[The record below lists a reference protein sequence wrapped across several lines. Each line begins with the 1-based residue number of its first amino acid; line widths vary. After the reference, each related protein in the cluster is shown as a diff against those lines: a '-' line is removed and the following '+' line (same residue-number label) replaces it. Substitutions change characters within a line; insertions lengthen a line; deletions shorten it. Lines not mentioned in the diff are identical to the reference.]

1 MLRTGRIFQSATAA
15 RVPLHTTGRVRML
28 TTSPTPA
35 KQVVKTDRMRST
47 AFIRKDL
54 LGEKHVR
61 SGTATSVNMANANP
75 IYYEK
80 QPKLH
85 VEALNARTAITEHAG
100 KIMQI
105 DSNFLQGIGKEHYP
119 GYLGNDFKL
128 FGVPAL
134 LYRKCT
140 QDLVDQFNAYK
151 EQGPKRASV
160 LNGKNGIGKSAE
172 LMKLASVAA
181 SSGCIVIYAHSTV
194 SWVNSSRPYA
204 PQSHSDQFTQLEI
217 TSGLLRSIDAVSR
230 DALKKVPL
238 GKAFAIGKRNLSEEH
253 TLADLVSFGIHTPA
267 LAHDVLEHFLDLA
280 STQTQVPVLIAIDE
294 VNTFWC
300 STLYRDQQDQILPA
314 GRLRLIRSLLPFFE
328 GQKSVAKGWV
338 LGATSYVNPRFMP
351 KDLNKKLNPPPAVP
365 LANPELASNPKLLAS
380 QPSLPF
386 DIIKMSEL
394 TAVEA
399 WVLMHFYHRMNIV
412 SAPVT
417 KDLVAKKW
425 MMSSGNPR
433 QLFAGV
439 TTFI

>member
-1 MLRTGRIFQSATAA
+1 MLRTGRIVQSATAA
-15 RVPLHTTGRVRML
+15 RVPPHTNKGCVRML

-47 AFIRKDL
+47 AFTRKDL
-54 LGEKHVR
+54 VEKRVR

-80 QPKLH
+80 LPKLH
-85 VEALNARTAITEHAG
+85 VETLNSRTAISEHAG

-105 DSNFLQGIGKEHYP
+105 DGSFLQGIGKEHYP

-134 LYRKCT
+134 LYRKFT

-160 LNGKNGIGKSAE
+160 LDGKNGIGKSAE

-194 SWVNSSRPYA
+194 PWVNSSRPYA
-204 PQSHSDQFTQLEI
+204 PQSHNDQFMQLEI
-217 TSGLLRSIDAVSR
+217 TSGLLRSIEAVSK

-238 GKAFAIGKRNLSEEH
+238 GKALVIGKRNLSEQH

-267 LAHDVLEHFLDLA
+267 LAHDVLEHFLDLV
-280 STQTQVPVLIAIDE
+280 STQTKVPVLMAIDE

-314 GRLRLIRSLLPFFE
+314 NRLRLIRSLLPFFE
-328 GQKSVAKGWV
+328 GEKTLAKGWV
-338 LGATSYVNPRFMP
+338 LGATSYINPRFMP
-351 KDLNKKLNPPPAVP
+351 KELNKKLNPPPTAP
-365 LANPELASNPKLLAS
+365 LANPELANNPKILAS

-386 DIIKMSEL
+386 DTIKISGL

-399 WVLMHFYHRMNIV
+399 WVLMHFYHRMNVV
-412 SAPVT
+412 STPVT
-417 KDLVAKKW
+417 EALVAKKW
-425 MMSSGNPR
+425 MVSSGNPR